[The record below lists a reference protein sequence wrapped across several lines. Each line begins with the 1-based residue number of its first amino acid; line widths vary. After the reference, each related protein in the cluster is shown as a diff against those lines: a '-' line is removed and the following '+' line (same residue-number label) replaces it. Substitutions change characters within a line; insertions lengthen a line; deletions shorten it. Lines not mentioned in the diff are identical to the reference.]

1 MKKRTSKYLSALMA
15 AIMLIAAMVVP
26 ASAASSIEEQMAANS
41 AAWWVAHNAGDTAT
55 CEALHQANVALANQ
69 AAGSSGSASYNS
81 SAGTWDITTD
91 SGSKISSSGSY
102 SGGKS
107 NTITY
112 TTTTSSGS
120 VSSTSNS
127 TYTSSSINAYK
138 NNGGTNQGLETSY
151 NNAAAKVTSSG
162 NYGSNVAQTTADEE
176 VAVVQE
182 LLGLT
187 NAQAKQLQADLET
200 HKQEYESAQ
209 AAYEAAMASGNTEAA
224 AAAKEQMNAA
234 HEAAEEVRAEYN
246 YTGDTADVEDG
257 GYYDDWGNP
266 TSPVVTGGGG
276 FYIISSCKIT
286 ASCNEGGT
294 ITPNG
299 VANVKKYSDQKYT
312 IKANEGYFIQSV
324 KIDNV
329 DKGKLESYT
338 FERVTTNHT
347 IAVTFAPK
355 ELAISASAGA
365 GGSISPNGTV
375 KVKYGEDKTFTITP
389 NTGYEIKSVTVD
401 GTNKGK
407 LSSFIFNDV
416 KEAHSISA
424 TFVKK
429 QFSITASA
437 GAGGKI
443 SPSGTATVSYGDDKT
458 YTITPNTGYEIKSV
472 TVDGVNKGKIST
484 YTFDDIKAA
493 HTISATFVKK
503 QFNITASA
511 GTGGSISPNGTSTV
525 SYGDSKTFTITPAQG
540 YKIKSVVVDG
550 VNKGVLTT
558 YTFSNVKAAHSIS
571 ATFEPSGKVDIGRPD
586 VTDGDGG
593 KVNGGSDGDGI
604 KSGYG
609 IFADVPVSYN
619 DVTELKVVVTYNF
632 GKGAKTVVM
641 EETSKGTFEY
651 PVNAESPLGKRCIY
665 IPVETADGTY
675 TLTFT
680 VTAKN
685 AAGEV
690 LSDTQTAT
698 VVVKGNMYEDDFTGD
713 S

>member
-26 ASAASSIEEQMAANS
+26 ASAASSIEDQMAANS

-69 AAGSSGSASYNS
+69 AAGSSGSANYNS
-81 SAGTWDITTD
+81 SAGTWDITTS

-112 TTTTSSGS
+112 TTTTSSGR

-138 NNGGTNQGLETSY
+138 NYGGTNEGLETSY
-151 NNAAAKVTSSG
+151 NNAAAKVTASG
-162 NYGSNVAQTTADEE
+162 NYGTNVSQVTADEE

-187 NAQAKQLQADLET
+187 NAEAKQLQADLET

-209 AAYEAAMASGNTEAA
+209 AAYQAAVAAGDTEAA

-266 TSPVVTGGGG
+266 TNPVVTGGGG

-299 VANVKKYSDQKYT
+299 VSNVKKYSDQKYT

-355 ELAISASAGA
+355 ELAISASAGT
-365 GGSISPNGTV
+365 GGSISPSGTV
-375 KVKYGEDKTFTITP
+375 KVKYGEDKSFTITP
-389 NTGYEIKSVTVD
+389 NEGYDIQSVTVD
-401 GTNKGK
+401 GQNKGK
-407 LSSFIFNDV
+407 ITSYTFEDI

-429 QFSITASA
+429 
-437 GAGGKI
+437 
-443 SPSGTATVSYGDDKT
+443 
-458 YTITPNTGYEIKSV
+458 
-472 TVDGVNKGKIST
+472 
-484 YTFDDIKAA
+484 TFK
-493 HTISATFVKK
+493 
-503 QFNITASA
+503 ITASA
-511 GTGGSISPNGTSTV
+511 GTGGSISPNGTTTV
-525 SYGDSKTFTITPAQG
+525 SYGDSKTFTFTPNQG
-540 YKIKSVVVDG
+540 YKVKSVVVDG
-550 VNKGVLTT
+550 TNKGELTT

-571 ATFEPSGKVDIGRPD
+571 VTFEPSSKVDIGRPD

-593 KVNGGSDGDGI
+593 SVNGGSDGDGI

-609 IFADVPVSYN
+609 IFAEVPVSYS

-632 GKGAKTVVM
+632 GKGAKTIVM

-685 AAGEV
+685 AAGEA

>member
-26 ASAASSIEEQMAANS
+26 ASAASSIEDQMAANS

-69 AAGSSGSASYNS
+69 AAGSSGSANYNS
-81 SAGTWDITTD
+81 SAGTWDITTS

-112 TTTTSSGS
+112 TTTTSSGR

-138 NNGGTNQGLETSY
+138 NYGGTNEGLETSY
-151 NNAAAKVTSSG
+151 NNAAAKVTASG
-162 NYGSNVAQTTADEE
+162 NYGTNVSQVTADEE

-187 NAQAKQLQADLET
+187 NAEAKQLQADLET

-209 AAYEAAMASGNTEAA
+209 AAYQAAVAAGDTEAA

-266 TSPVVTGGGG
+266 TNPVVTGGGG

-324 KIDNV
+324 KVDNV

-355 ELAISASAGA
+355 ELAISASAGT
-365 GGSISPNGTV
+365 GGSISPSGTV
-375 KVKYGEDKTFTITP
+375 KVKYGEDKSFTITP
-389 NTGYEIKSVTVD
+389 NEGYDIQSVTVD
-401 GTNKGK
+401 GQNKGK
-407 LSSFIFNDV
+407 ITSYTFEDV

-424 TFVKK
+424 SFVKK
-429 QFSITASA
+429 TFKITASA
-437 GAGGKI
+437 GA
-443 SPSGTATVSYGDDKT
+443 
-458 YTITPNTGYEIKSV
+458 
-472 TVDGVNKGKIST
+472 
-484 YTFDDIKAA
+484 
-493 HTISATFVKK
+493 
-503 QFNITASA
+503 
-511 GTGGSISPNGTSTV
+511 GGSISPNGTSTV

-540 YKIKSVVVDG
+540 YKVKSVVVDG
-550 VNKGVLTT
+550 TNKGELTT
-558 YTFSNVKAAHSIS
+558 YTFSNVKGAHTIS
-571 ATFEPSGKVDIGRPD
+571 VTFEPSGKVDIGRPD

-593 KVNGGSDGDGI
+593 SVNGGSDGDGI

-609 IFADVPVSYN
+609 IFAEVPVSYS

-632 GKGAKTVVM
+632 GKGAKTIVM

-685 AAGEV
+685 AAGEA

>member
-1 MKKRTSKYLSALMA
+1 MTKKRTKYLSGLMA
-15 AIMLIAAMVVP
+15 AIILIVALVVP

-69 AAGSSGSASYNS
+69 AAGSSGSATYNS

-91 SGSKISSSGSY
+91 SGSRITSSGSY
-102 SGGKS
+102 NGGKS
-107 NTITY
+107 NNITY
-112 TTTTSSGS
+112 TTTTSSGG
-120 VSSTSNS
+120 VSATTNS
-127 TYTSSSINAYK
+127 TYTSSAINAYK
-138 NNGGTNQGLETSY
+138 NYGGTNQGLETSY

-162 NYGSNVAQTTADEE
+162 NYGTDIAQTTADEE

-187 NAQAKQLQADLET
+187 NAEAKQLQADLET

-209 AAYEAAMASGNTEAA
+209 AAYQAAVAAGDTEAA

-266 TSPVVTGGGG
+266 SPVITGGGG
-276 FYIISSCKIT
+276 FYIIESCKIT

-299 VANVKKYSDQKYT
+299 VSNVRKYTNQAYT

-329 DKGKLESYT
+329 DKGKLETYT

-347 IAVTFAPK
+347 ITVTFAPK
-355 ELAISASAGA
+355 ELAISASAGT

-375 KVKYGEDKTFTITP
+375 KVKYGEDKTFTIKP

-407 LSSFIFNDV
+407 ISSFTFNDV

-429 QFSITASA
+429 QFNITASA

-472 TVDGVNKGKIST
+472 TVDGVNKGMISS
-484 YTFDDIKAA
+484 YTFNDINAA

-503 QFNITASA
+503 TFNISASA
-511 GTGGSISPNGTSTV
+511 GTGGKISPAGNTSV
-525 SYGDSKTFTITPAQG
+525 SYGDDKTFTITPNTG
-540 YKIKSVVVDG
+540 YKIESVIVDG
-550 VNKGVLTT
+550 VNKGAVGS
-558 YTFSNVKAAHSIS
+558 YTFNDVTKAHTIS
-571 ATFEPSGKVDIGRPD
+571 ATFVPSGKVDIGKPD
-586 VTDGDGG
+586 VTDSTGGD
-593 KVNGGSDGDGI
+593 VNGGSDDGSI

-609 IFADVPVSYN
+609 IFAEVPVTYN
-619 DVTELKVVVTYNF
+619 DVTELKVVMTYNF
-632 GKGAKTVVM
+632 GSGTMTIVL

-651 PVNAESPLGKRCIY
+651 PVNAESPLNKRCVY

-685 AAGEV
+685 AAGE
-690 LSDTQTAT
+690 LLTDTQTGT

>member
-26 ASAASSIEEQMAANS
+26 ASAASSIEDQMAANS

-69 AAGSSGSASYNS
+69 AAGSSGSANYNS
-81 SAGTWDITTD
+81 SAGTWDITTS

-112 TTTTSSGS
+112 TTTTSSGR

-138 NNGGTNQGLETSY
+138 NYGGTNEGLETSY
-151 NNAAAKVTSSG
+151 NNAAAKVTASG
-162 NYGSNVAQTTADEE
+162 NYGTNVSQVTADEE

-187 NAQAKQLQADLET
+187 NAEAKQLQADLET

-209 AAYEAAMASGNTEAA
+209 AAYQAAVAAGDTEAA

-266 TSPVVTGGGG
+266 TNPVVTGGGG

-324 KIDNV
+324 KVDNV

-347 IAVTFAPK
+347 ITVTFAPK
-355 ELAISASAGA
+355 ELAISASAGT
-365 GGSISPNGTV
+365 GGSISPSGTV
-375 KVKYGEDKTFTITP
+375 KVKYGEDKSFTITP
-389 NTGYEIKSVTVD
+389 NEGYDIQSVTVD
-401 GTNKGK
+401 GQNKGK
-407 LSSFIFNDV
+407 ITSYTFEDV

-424 TFVKK
+424 SFVKK
-429 QFSITASA
+429 TFKITASA
-437 GAGGKI
+437 G
-443 SPSGTATVSYGDDKT
+443 
-458 YTITPNTGYEIKSV
+458 E
-472 TVDGVNKGKIST
+472 
-484 YTFDDIKAA
+484 
-493 HTISATFVKK
+493 
-503 QFNITASA
+503 
-511 GTGGSISPNGTSTV
+511 GGSISPNGTSTV

-540 YKIKSVVVDG
+540 YKVKSVVVDG
-550 VNKGVLTT
+550 TNKGELTT
-558 YTFSNVKAAHSIS
+558 YTFSNVKGAHTIS
-571 ATFEPSGKVDIGRPD
+571 VTFEPSGKIDIGRPD

-593 KVNGGSDGDGI
+593 SVNGGSDGDGI

-609 IFADVPVSYN
+609 IFAEVPVSYS

-632 GKGAKTVVM
+632 GKGAKTIVM

-685 AAGEV
+685 AAGEA

>member
-15 AIMLIAAMVVP
+15 AIMLIAAMAVP

-112 TTTTSSGS
+112 TTTTSSGG

-138 NNGGTNQGLETSY
+138 NYGGTNEGLETSY
-151 NNAAAKVTSSG
+151 NNAAAKVTASG
-162 NYGSNVAQTTADEE
+162 NYGTNVSQVTADEE

-187 NAQAKQLQADLET
+187 NAEAKQLQADLET

-209 AAYEAAMASGNTEAA
+209 AAYQAAVAAGDTEAA

-266 TSPVVTGGGG
+266 TNPVVTGGGG

-324 KIDNV
+324 KVDNV

-347 IAVTFAPK
+347 ITVTFAPK
-355 ELAISASAGA
+355 ELAISASAGT
-365 GGSISPNGTV
+365 GGSISPSGTV
-375 KVKYGEDKTFTITP
+375 KVKYGDDKGFTITP
-389 NTGYEIKSVTVD
+389 NEGYDIQSVTVD
-401 GTNKGK
+401 GQNKGK
-407 LSSFIFNDV
+407 ITSYTFEDI

-429 QFSITASA
+429 TFKITASA
-437 GAGGKI
+437 
-443 SPSGTATVSYGDDKT
+443 D
-458 YTITPNTGYEIKSV
+458 
-472 TVDGVNKGKIST
+472 
-484 YTFDDIKAA
+484 
-493 HTISATFVKK
+493 
-503 QFNITASA
+503 
-511 GTGGSISPNGTSTV
+511 TGGSISPNGTTTV
-525 SYGDSKTFTITPAQG
+525 SYGDSKTFTFTPNQG
-540 YKIKSVVVDG
+540 YKVKSVVVDG
-550 VNKGVLTT
+550 VNKGEMTSF
-558 YTFSNVKAAHSIS
+558 TFSNVKAAHSIS
-571 ATFEPSGKVDIGRPD
+571 VTFEPSGKVDIGRPD

-593 KVNGGSDGDGI
+593 SVNGGADGDGI

-609 IFADVPVSYN
+609 IFAEVPVSYS

-632 GKGAKTVVM
+632 GKGAKTIVM
-641 EETSKGTFEY
+641 EETSKGIFEY

-685 AAGEV
+685 AAGEA

>member
-26 ASAASSIEEQMAANS
+26 ASAASSVEEQMAANS
-41 AAWWVAHNAGDTAT
+41 AAWWVAYNAGDTAT
-55 CEALHQANVALANQ
+55 CEALHQANVNLANQ
-69 AAGSSGSASYNS
+69 AAGSSGSANYNS
-81 SAGTWDITTD
+81 SSGTWDITTD

-138 NNGGTNQGLETSY
+138 NNGGTNEGLETSY

-176 VAVVQE
+176 VAVVQA

-187 NAQAKQLQADLET
+187 DAQARQLQSDLET

-209 AAYEAAMASGNTEAA
+209 AAYEAAMAAGNTEAA

-246 YTGDTADVEDG
+246 YTGDTADTSDG

-266 TSPVVTGGGG
+266 VSNVSSGGG

-286 ASCNEGGT
+286 ATCNEGGT

-299 VANVKKYSDQKYT
+299 VNNAKKYSDQVYT

-324 KIDNV
+324 KVDNV
-329 DKGKLESYT
+329 EKGAIETYT

-347 IAVTFAPK
+347 ITVTFAPK
-355 ELAISASAGA
+355 ELAITASAGT
-365 GGSISPNGTV
+365 GGSISPSGTV
-375 KVKYGEDKTFTITP
+375 KVKYGEDKSFTITP
-389 NTGYEIKSVTVD
+389 NEGYEIKSVTVD
-401 GTNKGK
+401 GQDKGK
-407 LSSFIFNDV
+407 ITSYTFEDV
-416 KEAHSISA
+416 KE
-424 TFVKK
+424 
-429 QFSITASA
+429 
-437 GAGGKI
+437 
-443 SPSGTATVSYGDDKT
+443 
-458 YTITPNTGYEIKSV
+458 
-472 TVDGVNKGKIST
+472 
-484 YTFDDIKAA
+484 A

-503 QFNITASA
+503 TFKITASA
-511 GTGGSISPNGTSTV
+511 GAGGSISPNGTSTV

-540 YKIKSVVVDG
+540 YKVKSVVVDG
-550 VNKGVLTT
+550 VNKGELTT

-571 ATFEPSGKVDIGRPD
+571 VTFEPSGKVDIGRPD
-586 VTDGDGG
+586 VSDGDGG
-593 KVNGGSDGDGI
+593 KVNGGSDGDSI

-609 IFADVPVSYN
+609 IFAEVPVSYS

-632 GKGAKTVVM
+632 GKGAKTIVM

-685 AAGEV
+685 AAGEA

>member
-1 MKKRTSKYLSALMA
+1 MTKKRTKYLSGLMA
-15 AIMLIAAMVVP
+15 AIILIVALVVP

-69 AAGSSGSASYNS
+69 AAGSSGSATYNS

-91 SGSKISSSGSY
+91 SGSRITSSGSY
-102 SGGKS
+102 NGGKS
-107 NTITY
+107 NNITY
-112 TTTTSSGS
+112 TTTTSSGG
-120 VSSTSNS
+120 VSATTNS
-127 TYTSSSINAYK
+127 TYTSSAINAYK
-138 NNGGTNQGLETSY
+138 NYGGTNQGLETSY

-162 NYGSNVAQTTADEE
+162 NYGTDIAQTTADEE

-187 NAQAKQLQADLET
+187 NAEAKQLQADLET

-209 AAYEAAMASGNTEAA
+209 AAYQAAVAAGDTEAA

-266 TSPVVTGGGG
+266 SPVITGGGG
-276 FYIISSCKIT
+276 FYIIESCKIT

-299 VANVKKYSDQKYT
+299 VSNVRKYTNQAYT

-329 DKGKLESYT
+329 DKGKLETYT

-347 IAVTFAPK
+347 ITVTFAPK
-355 ELAISASAGA
+355 ELAISASAGT

-401 GTNKGK
+401 G
-407 LSSFIFNDV
+407 
-416 KEAHSISA
+416 
-424 TFVKK
+424 
-429 QFSITASA
+429 
-437 GAGGKI
+437 
-443 SPSGTATVSYGDDKT
+443 
-458 YTITPNTGYEIKSV
+458 
-472 TVDGVNKGKIST
+472 VNKGMISS
-484 YTFDDIKAA
+484 YTFNDINAA

-503 QFNITASA
+503 TFNISASA
-511 GTGGSISPNGTSTV
+511 GTGGKISPAGNTSV
-525 SYGDSKTFTITPAQG
+525 SYGDDKTFTITPNTG
-540 YKIKSVVVDG
+540 YKIESVIVDG
-550 VNKGVLTT
+550 VNKGAVGS
-558 YTFSNVKAAHSIS
+558 YTFNDVTKAHTIS
-571 ATFEPSGKVDIGRPD
+571 ATFVPSGKVDIGKPD
-586 VTDGDGG
+586 VTDSTGGD
-593 KVNGGSDGDGI
+593 VNGGSDDGSI

-609 IFADVPVSYN
+609 IFAEVPVTYN
-619 DVTELKVVVTYNF
+619 DVTELKVVMTYNF
-632 GKGAKTVVM
+632 GSGTKTIVL

-651 PVNAESPLGKRCIY
+651 PVNAESPLNKRCVY

-685 AAGEV
+685 AAGE
-690 LSDTQTAT
+690 LLTDTQTGT

>member
-1 MKKRTSKYLSALMA
+1 MTKKRTKYLSGLMA
-15 AIMLIAAMVVP
+15 AIILIVALVVP

-69 AAGSSGSASYNS
+69 AAGSSGSATYNS

-91 SGSKISSSGSY
+91 SGSRITSSGSY
-102 SGGKS
+102 NGGKS
-107 NTITY
+107 NNITY
-112 TTTTSSGS
+112 TTTTSSGG
-120 VSSTSNS
+120 VSATTNS
-127 TYTSSSINAYK
+127 TYTSSAINAYK
-138 NNGGTNQGLETSY
+138 NYGGTNQGLETSY

-162 NYGSNVAQTTADEE
+162 NYGTDIAQTTADEE

-187 NAQAKQLQADLET
+187 NAEAKQLQADLET

-209 AAYEAAMASGNTEAA
+209 AAYQAAVASGDTEAA

-266 TSPVVTGGGG
+266 SPVITGGGG
-276 FYIISSCKIT
+276 FYIIESCKIT

-299 VANVKKYSDQKYT
+299 VSNVRKYTNQAYT

-329 DKGKLESYT
+329 DKGKLETYT

-347 IAVTFAPK
+347 ITVTFAPK
-355 ELAISASAGA
+355 ELAISASAGT

-375 KVKYGEDKTFTITP
+375 KVKYGEDKTFTIKP

-407 LSSFIFNDV
+407 ISSFTFNDV

-429 QFSITASA
+429 QFNITASA

-472 TVDGVNKGKIST
+472 TVDGVNKGKISS
-484 YTFDDIKAA
+484 YTFNDINAA

-503 QFNITASA
+503 TFNISASA
-511 GTGGSISPNGTSTV
+511 GTGGKISPAGNTSV
-525 SYGDSKTFTITPAQG
+525 SYGDDKTFTITPNTG
-540 YKIKSVVVDG
+540 YKIESVIVDG
-550 VNKGVLTT
+550 VNKGAVGS
-558 YTFSNVKAAHSIS
+558 YTFNDVTKAHTIS
-571 ATFEPSGKVDIGRPD
+571 ATFVPSGKVDIGKPD
-586 VTDGDGG
+586 VTDSTGGD
-593 KVNGGSDGDGI
+593 VNGGSDDGSI

-609 IFADVPVSYN
+609 IFAEVPVTYN
-619 DVTELKVVVTYNF
+619 DVTELKVVMTYNF
-632 GKGAKTVVM
+632 GSGTKTIVL

-651 PVNAESPLGKRCIY
+651 PVNAESPLNKRCVY

-685 AAGEV
+685 AAGE
-690 LSDTQTAT
+690 LLTDTQTGT

>member
-15 AIMLIAAMVVP
+15 AIMLIAAMIVP
-26 ASAASSIEEQMAANS
+26 ASAASSVEEQMAANS
-41 AAWWVAHNAGDTAT
+41 AAWWVAYNAGDTAT
-55 CEALHQANVALANQ
+55 CEALHQANVNLANQ
-69 AAGSSGSASYNS
+69 AAGSSGSANYNS
-81 SAGTWDITTD
+81 SSGTWDITTD

-138 NNGGTNQGLETSY
+138 NYGGTNEGLETSY
-151 NNAAAKVTSSG
+151 NNAAAKVTASG
-162 NYGSNVAQTTADEE
+162 NYGTNVSQVTADEE

-187 NAQAKQLQADLET
+187 DAEAKQLQEDLET

-209 AAYEAAMASGNTEAA
+209 AAYQAAVAAGDEEAA

-266 TSPVVTGGGG
+266 NPVVTGGGG

-286 ASCNEGGT
+286 ATCNEGGT

-299 VANVKKYSDQKYT
+299 VANVKKYSDQAYT

-324 KIDNV
+324 KVDNV
-329 DKGKLESYT
+329 EKGAIETYT

-347 IAVTFAPK
+347 ITVTFAPK
-355 ELAISASAGA
+355 ELAITASAGT
-365 GGSISPNGTV
+365 GGSISPSGTV
-375 KVKYGEDKTFTITP
+375 KLKYGEDKSFTITP
-389 NTGYEIKSVTVD
+389 NEGYEIKSVTVD
-401 GTNKGK
+401 GQ
-407 LSSFIFNDV
+407 D
-416 KEAHSISA
+416 
-424 TFVKK
+424 
-429 QFSITASA
+429 
-437 GAGGKI
+437 
-443 SPSGTATVSYGDDKT
+443 
-458 YTITPNTGYEIKSV
+458 
-472 TVDGVNKGKIST
+472 KGKITS
-484 YTFDDIKAA
+484 YTFDDVKEA

-503 QFNITASA
+503 TFKITASA
-511 GTGGSISPNGTSTV
+511 GAGGSISPNGTSTV

-540 YKIKSVVVDG
+540 YKVKSVVVDG
-550 VNKGVLTT
+550 ANKGELTT

-571 ATFEPSGKVDIGRPD
+571 VTFEPSGKVDIGRPD
-586 VTDGDGG
+586 VRDGDGG
-593 KVNGGSDGDGI
+593 KVNGGSDGDSI

-609 IFADVPVSYN
+609 IFAEVPVSYS
-619 DVTELKVVVTYNF
+619 DVTELKVVVTYIF
-632 GKGAKTVVM
+632 GKGAKTIVM

-651 PVNAESPLGKRCIY
+651 PVNAESPMGKRCIY

-685 AAGEV
+685 AAGEA

-698 VVVKGNMYEDDFTGD
+698 VVVKGNMFEDDFTGD

>member
-112 TTTTSSGS
+112 TTTTSSGG

-138 NNGGTNQGLETSY
+138 NYGGTNEGLETSY

-209 AAYEAAMASGNTEAA
+209 AAYQAAVAAGDEEAA

-389 NTGYEIKSVTVD
+389 NEGYDIQSVTVD
-401 GTNKGK
+401 GQNKGK
-407 LSSFIFNDV
+407 ITSYTFEDV

-424 TFVKK
+424 
-429 QFSITASA
+429 S
-437 GAGGKI
+437 
-443 SPSGTATVSYGDDKT
+443 
-458 YTITPNTGYEIKSV
+458 
-472 TVDGVNKGKIST
+472 
-484 YTFDDIKAA
+484 
-493 HTISATFVKK
+493 FVKK

-511 GTGGSISPNGTSTV
+511 GAGGSISPNGTSTV
-525 SYGDSKTFTITPAQG
+525 SYGDSKTFTITPTQG
-540 YKIKSVVVDG
+540 YKVKSVVVDG
-550 VNKGVLTT
+550 TNKGELTT
-558 YTFSNVKAAHSIS
+558 YTFNNVKGAHTIS
-571 ATFEPSGKVDIGRPD
+571 VTFEPSGKVDIGRPD

-609 IFADVPVSYN
+609 IFAEVPVSYN

-632 GKGAKTVVM
+632 GDGAKTIVM

-651 PVNAESPLGKRCIY
+651 PVNAQSPLGKRCVY

-685 AAGEV
+685 AAGEA

>member
-112 TTTTSSGS
+112 TTTTSSGG

-138 NNGGTNQGLETSY
+138 NYGGTNEGLETSY
-151 NNAAAKVTSSG
+151 NNAAAKVTASG
-162 NYGSNVAQTTADEE
+162 NYGTNVSQVTADEE

-187 NAQAKQLQADLET
+187 NAEAKQLQADLET

-209 AAYEAAMASGNTEAA
+209 AAYQAAVAAGDTEAA

-266 TSPVVTGGGG
+266 TNPVVTGGGG

-324 KIDNV
+324 KVDNV

-347 IAVTFAPK
+347 ITVTFAPK
-355 ELAISASAGA
+355 ELAISASAGT
-365 GGSISPNGTV
+365 GGSISPSGTV
-375 KVKYGEDKTFTITP
+375 KVKYGDDKSFTITP
-389 NTGYEIKSVTVD
+389 NEGYDIQSVTVD
-401 GTNKGK
+401 GQNKGK
-407 LSSFIFNDV
+407 ITSYTFEDV

-424 TFVKK
+424 SFVKK
-429 QFSITASA
+429 TFKITASA
-437 GAGGKI
+437 GA
-443 SPSGTATVSYGDDKT
+443 
-458 YTITPNTGYEIKSV
+458 
-472 TVDGVNKGKIST
+472 
-484 YTFDDIKAA
+484 
-493 HTISATFVKK
+493 
-503 QFNITASA
+503 
-511 GTGGSISPNGTSTV
+511 GGSISPNGTSTV

-540 YKIKSVVVDG
+540 YKVKSVVVDG
-550 VNKGVLTT
+550 TNKGELTT
-558 YTFSNVKAAHSIS
+558 YTFSNVKGTHSIS
-571 ATFEPSGKVDIGRPD
+571 VTFEPSGKVDIGRPD

-593 KVNGGSDGDGI
+593 SVNGGADGDGI

-609 IFADVPVSYN
+609 IFAEVPVSYS
-619 DVTELKVVVTYNF
+619 DVTDLKVVVTYNF
-632 GKGAKTVVM
+632 GKGAKTIVM

-685 AAGEV
+685 AAGEA